1 MWTLWVR
8 EFCSYKIS
16 GNIAS
21 GEMRFASENWKIASH
36 WRIASVLCGFWL
48 ALAVT
53 EMYMTLYIVHT
64 FSELGRSKDFSH
76 ISHTNAFT
84 PVWTFKCLIRL
95 VCFRN
100 PASHASHLNSGSFS
114 CVFLWFNMLVSW
126 VKDLSQT
133 SQRCGF
139 TSRCVFSWSFIIS
152 ILQKNNTDEAHTF
165 VILYVIAMGY
175 GSTTGIPVQFHIWM
189 ITGRYTVDVSMFR
202 AKSPPCKRYPMYKCW
217 KKNSLAIKQTL
228 AESCECPLVMHQI

>member
-1 MWTLWVR
+1 
-8 EFCSYKIS
+8 
-16 GNIAS
+16 
-21 GEMRFASENWKIASH
+21 
-36 WRIASVLCGFWL
+36 
-48 ALAVT
+48 
-53 EMYMTLYIVHT
+53 
-64 FSELGRSKDFSH
+64 
-76 ISHTNAFT
+76 
-84 PVWTFKCLIRL
+84 
-95 VCFRN
+95 
-100 PASHASHLNSGSFS
+100 
-114 CVFLWFNMLVSW
+114 VSW